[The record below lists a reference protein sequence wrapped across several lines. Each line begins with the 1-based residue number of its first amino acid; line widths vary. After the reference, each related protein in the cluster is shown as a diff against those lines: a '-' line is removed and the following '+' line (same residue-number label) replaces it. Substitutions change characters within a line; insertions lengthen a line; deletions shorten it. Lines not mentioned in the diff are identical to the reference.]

1 MRDDEQSRLLA
12 DVEHLLK
19 TPLLAAMRRCDI
31 AIQKDTPTRDD
42 VLLIRAL
49 CARMWSQ
56 LATFR
61 AFSRLASNEPV
72 RPNVSPLSVREIA
85 GILQSAVQDASTLD
99 RNHSHRFGV
108 SVEAP
113 TELVIEVDPTL
124 LEMILREL
132 IDNAV
137 KYAIPGGQIYIRLN
151 EENAEKLVLSLEN
164 ESPLVPP
171 EDLKLLFE
179 RGYRGQ
185 HALLTTPS
193 GAGIGLFLVKAVM
206 NAQHGNV
213 NIGSQGRTFTTTLEF
228 PIKRVRATTV

>member
-1 MRDDEQSRLLA
+1 MRDDEQIRLLA

-19 TPLLAAMRRCDI
+19 MPLLAAMRRCDI
-31 AIQKDTPTRDD
+31 AIQKDAPTRDD

-61 AFSRLASNEPV
+61 TFSRLASNEPV
-72 RPNVSPLSVREIA
+72 CPNVAPLSVQEIA
-85 GILQSAVQDASTLD
+85 SILQSAVQDASTLD
-99 RNHSHRFGV
+99 RNRSHRFSV
-108 SVEAP
+108 SVEAA

-137 KYAIPGGQIYIRLN
+137 KYSIPGGQIYIRLN
-151 EENAEKLVLSLEN
+151 EGGAEKLILSLAN

-185 HALLTTPS
+185 HASLTTPD

-206 NAQHGNV
+206 SAQHGDV
-213 NIGSQGRTFTTTLEF
+213 NIESRVRTFITTLEF